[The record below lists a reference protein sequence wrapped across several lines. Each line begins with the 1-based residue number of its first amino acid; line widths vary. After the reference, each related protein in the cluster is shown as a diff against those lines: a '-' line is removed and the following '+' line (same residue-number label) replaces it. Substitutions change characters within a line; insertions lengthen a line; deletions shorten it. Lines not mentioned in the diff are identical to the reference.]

1 MKGLLIKD
9 FMLMKVQRNFFFVII
24 IMAVVMAFSMD
35 NISFISGYMSFII
48 PLFVLSTI
56 SYDEFDNGSAFL
68 FSLPVSRKGY
78 VIEKYCFGVL
88 LGSASLVLSIILSLC
103 MASVKGRSNFSDIL
117 LSAPFIFLAMTVLL
131 SIFIPVQIKFG
142 SEKSRFVIIAVSG
155 VIAALGYVAIKLLT
169 FLKVDVEKLVN
180 TVTNLNIGI
189 LLFGAA
195 VLTLC
200 VVLLSIKISVSIL
213 QKKEF

>member
-103 MASVKGRSNFSDIL
+103 MASVKGISNFSDIL
-117 LSAPFIFLAMTVLL
+117 LSAPFIFLAMTFLL

-155 VIAALGYVAIKLLT
+155 AIAALGYVAIKLLT

-180 TVTNLNIGI
+180 TVTNLNIGV